1 MKAERMELKLSD
13 EGLKQYLQFERP
25 APNRDELT
33 LAVSRSRE
41 VTLSWTAIIR
51 TPDAPQGATV
61 PFEPSELGSE
71 PLRMFLA
78 QQWGFADFEN
88 PTNAEIDKVRSSF
101 VVAAASTPQI
111 WQVKSSSL
119 TTAQQYQIIAK
130 SPFTFGGDFDN
141 AANFSKLWE
150 KVDRVQL
157 VAVNKPEMEVM
168 DLSAGIIWRTYR
180 GLNSLRTAAKLLHDK
195 ADKLLEAAVTGFLDA
210 DQLGQLIDRYRTM
223 KGMYSDIEER
233 LFRLRDQAQD
243 LGYVLNVG
251 TEIIKLPLPN
261 NTTVDVHPGE
271 LYSPTVER
279 LSWQTTH
286 VRKEI
291 SYVRIFGIKFPRVR
305 HVNYTV
311 QQTATVVVN
320 KKVTVDFD
328 PWVERE
334 RLYASQGLKSYRF
347 ERAGDRYVTSDGVAL
362 DEVLLLCDRDAQFW
376 EKCVVW
382 LPVYEQQV
390 IEGEVLTKYVI
401 IRRPIRGSEVI
412 HLPRIFIEDR
422 IAVRRRSGV
431 RVEVGDLAHTI
442 NLAPGEKRTITV
454 ERTTTR
460 DREDSR
466 TAKSLVDLVDTSSTD
481 FSTEF
486 EKEARHEKE
495 KTNSTNWSVKASGS
509 YGAASGSASASGSST
524 TTTKDFARQL
534 EKVAQKASRTVTK
547 KTSEEITTV
556 TTVKTQVNTSD
567 KNVIEIENINA
578 GRSLNLAFY
587 RLNNISTI
595 SMFLD
600 QLELV
605 VLPGVEVISGSGI
618 VLPETF
624 ALRDLPS
631 ALRRLSLTAMPVS
644 PIGDPELARRRYS
657 RQLLLDLIF
666 ALEDYD
672 PAVTRG
678 AEGQRLLT
686 SAGPSL
692 EEIRKEV
699 TNYKPEGDPEAVNL
713 ATLVDKLQTYLAGAI
728 TGTTPILPSQELVT
742 GSAGFYLDSFVGVRP
757 ATEDYAERAREAELS
772 IKGFEAAEASARA
785 AYYRSLVKPTGDVPG
800 RALDALKTLELSF
813 AEVPPAGNYKL
824 WVDGTLT
831 DKTFKAKAGEKIY
844 KITWTEVQPWLSGA
858 ARNSCNLVHETLPV
872 MFTVVI

>member
-431 RVEVGDLAHTI
+431 RVEVGD
-442 NLAPGEKRTITV
+442 R
-454 ERTTTR
+454 
-460 DREDSR
+460 
-466 TAKSLVDLVDTSSTD
+466 KS
-481 FSTEF
+481 
-486 EKEARHEKE
+486 
-495 KTNSTNWSVKASGS
+495 
-509 YGAASGSASASGSST
+509 
-524 TTTKDFARQL
+524 
-534 EKVAQKASRTVTK
+534 
-547 KTSEEITTV
+547 
-556 TTVKTQVNTSD
+556 
-567 KNVIEIENINA
+567 
-578 GRSLNLAFY
+578 
-587 RLNNISTI
+587 
-595 SMFLD
+595 
-600 QLELV
+600 V
-605 VLPGVEVISGSGI
+605 V
-618 VLPETF
+618 
-624 ALRDLPS
+624 
-631 ALRRLSLTAMPVS
+631 
-644 PIGDPELARRRYS
+644 
-657 RQLLLDLIF
+657 
-666 ALEDYD
+666 
-672 PAVTRG
+672 
-678 AEGQRLLT
+678 
-686 SAGPSL
+686 
-692 EEIRKEV
+692 
-699 TNYKPEGDPEAVNL
+699 
-713 ATLVDKLQTYLAGAI
+713 
-728 TGTTPILPSQELVT
+728 
-742 GSAGFYLDSFVGVRP
+742 
-757 ATEDYAERAREAELS
+757 
-772 IKGFEAAEASARA
+772 
-785 AYYRSLVKPTGDVPG
+785 
-800 RALDALKTLELSF
+800 
-813 AEVPPAGNYKL
+813 
-824 WVDGTLT
+824 
-831 DKTFKAKAGEKIY
+831 
-844 KITWTEVQPWLSGA
+844 
-858 ARNSCNLVHETLPV
+858 
-872 MFTVVI
+872 